1 MCGQT
6 TSSFSLRCGNMSGI
20 LDEILSSPLFDLV
33 PFRLSIVDRDYNVVA
48 ANRRYVDAF
57 GEYQGKKCYSTCK
70 QLSEPCTKC
79 KMQQVFETGHTR
91 VSDEATVTKSG
102 NSTHIIVHLTPIKNE
117 EGEVDYVLEMSSD
130 VTDNSHWLK
139 EYNML
144 FEKVPN
150 YITVIDKDFRIIRSN
165 AKFRETFGNKIGTH
179 CYEVYKK
186 KKHKCAN
193 CPAVLSFQED
203 TDNIS
208 TQIGVT
214 STGDKTN
221 YIVQTIPI
229 SKKGN
234 QVELVMEIA
243 QDITE
248 INKLQEQLSTV
259 HDFYSALIHHVSDA
273 IIAIDKKGKTKIM
286 NPAAKELF
294 GWSTTRKPPLNKLL
308 TMLPQE
314 FLVDANEDGIIATKT
329 ETQVISNNS
338 TAIPVMLDA
347 FELSTKKDILGRVGF
362 FKDMRKKILQGFQM
376 YESEKSIAESKY
388 LSHVSKRISHNFE
401 KIEELMSNTE
411 ISPELKEHLESLKQ
425 DISSMCEVNCSKS
438 YFTLASPNLILEDI
452 ISHYDNI
459 DSYDIPSAQPI
470 YLKSDLFRD
479 SMKKILNIPKQIKKL
494 TAVEE
499 GHNYRITL
507 EFELTENCNQ
517 FDNEMHFLDAAR
529 IIKYFAGDIQCQ
541 KTDNSSIFTIT
552 LNKKYLE
559 HIASKE
565 FEEGNY

>member
-1 MCGQT
+1 
-6 TSSFSLRCGNMSGI
+6 MSGI
-20 LDEILSSPLFDLV
+20 IDGILSSPLFDLV
-33 PFRLSIVDRDYNVVA
+33 PFRLSIVDKEYNVVA
-48 ANRRYVDAF
+48 ANRKFAEAF
-57 GEYQGKKCYSTCK
+57 GDFEGKKCYDTCK
-70 QLSEPCTKC
+70 HLAEPCTKC
-79 KMQQVFETGHTR
+79 KMQQVFETGQVR
-91 VSDEATVTKSG
+91 VSDETTVTRTG
-102 NSTHIIVHLTPIKNE
+102 YSTHIIVHFSPIKDEND
-117 EGEVDYVLEMSSD
+117 EVAYVLEMSSD
-130 VTDNSHWLK
+130 VSDNSHWLK

-186 KKHKCAN
+186 KKHKCTN
-193 CPAVLSFQED
+193 CPASLSFDED
-203 TDNIS
+203 VDNIS

-214 STGDKTN
+214 SAGDKTN

-229 SKKGN
+229 SKKNGE
-234 QVELVMEIA
+234 VDLVMEIA

-248 INKLQEQLSTV
+248 INKLQEQLTTV

-294 GWSTTRKPPLNKLL
+294 GWSSSRKPPLNKLL
-308 TMLPQE
+308 TMLPPE
-314 FLVDANEDGIIATKT
+314 FLVDADDDGIIASKT

-338 TAIPVMLDA
+338 TGIPVILDA

-362 FKDMRKKILQGFQM
+362 FKDMRKQILQGFQM

-388 LSHVSKRISHNFE
+388 LAHVSKKIAHNFQN
-401 KIEELMSNTE
+401 IEALLENTE
-411 ISPELKEHLESLKQ
+411 INPNLKTALESMKH
-425 DISSMCEVNCSKS
+425 DISSMCAVNCSNS

-452 ISHYDNI
+452 ISQYDNI
-459 DSYDIPSAQPI
+459 ESYDIPSAQPI
-470 YLKSDLFRD
+470 YLKSDLFRN
-479 SMKKILNIPKQIKKL
+479 SIKKILNIPEQIKNI
-494 TAVEE
+494 TAYEE
-499 GHNYRITL
+499 KHNYKIRI
-507 EFELTENCNQ
+507 EFELTDKCNQ

-541 KTDNSSIFTIT
+541 KTEKSSLFTIT